1 MLNYLTTDIGSMIN
15 FTRLR
20 PSTSLSDGRL
30 GGLAW
35 HVTYNRHFLGMDN
48 LIDTSI
54 KAFNNRAEES

>member
-1 MLNYLTTDIGSMIN
+1 MIN

-48 LIDTSI
+48 LIDTNI
-54 KAFNNRAEES
+54 KAFSSRAEES

>member
-20 PSTSLSDGRL
+20 PSSALNNGRI

-35 HVTYNRHFLGMDN
+35 HITYHRLFIGMDN
-48 LIDTSI
+48 LIDTDS
-54 KAFNNRAEES
+54 KDFRSHMEEY